1 MRAAVIVLAA
11 GDGRRVGAGTN
22 KVLLPLAG
30 LPVFAWS
37 LRWLEEVEYADRVV
51 VIVRDQDR
59 SFVETVIADRFPEV
73 DVAVVTGGR
82 TRHASEW
89 NALMSMESAI
99 DAGEI
104 DVVVIHDA
112 ARPLAGPHVFTA
124 VIEDAAGFGG
134 ALPVRE
140 QPALVPRVST
150 SVASMGERLVSVQT
164 PQAFRA
170 QPLLDAHRMAALDG
184 FIGPDTASC
193 MERYTDLEICC
204 LTCSATNLKITYPD
218 DVAVAERLL
227 DELDLR

>member
-1 MRAAVIVLAA
+1 MIVLAA

-22 KVLLPLAG
+22 KVLLSLAG

-112 ARPLAGPHVFTA
+112 ARPLAGTDLFGS
-124 VIEDAAGFGG
+124 VIGAAAAHGG

-140 QPALVPRVST
+140 QPALVARVPG
-150 SVASMGERLVSVQT
+150 AAPDRNGRLVGVQT

-170 QPLLDAHRMAALDG
+170 RPLLDAHRQASRDG
-184 FIGPDTASC
+184 YVGTDTASC
-193 MERYTDLEICC
+193 VERYTDLEIHCVP
-204 LTCSATNLKITYPD
+204 SPATNLKITYPD

-227 DELDLR
+227 DELDLQ